1 MGTRKTSTTTV
12 MEQTAITSTKRKK
25 SVILQCKVQGDSD
38 VKIEWAKDGA
48 EIASTEQS
56 RESRFSIE
64 RKKSEAKENETIVSL
79 EIMEAS
85 VEDKGNYE
93 LLATTS
99 EGQQEKQMVALT
111 EEAIVASLA
120 AQPDEGDAKPKKK
133 KKIVKKKKKKEEKK
147 QVQKPELSSYLRSLI
162 KKEGESIDLQCRLEE
177 EMEEGECKVQ
187 WFFNDTEVEDGEEFV
202 LTFDG
207 TYAKLFIARCKMEHM
222 GKFKCV
228 FSNEAGSDETEGKV
242 TVKPDENKPK
252 EATPPKQ
259 IPYSQR
265 KKSTAGGEAGKPGE
279 EPEGE
284 QGEMFNMPKKKSGAR
299 QPIAKKEEETPAFAG
314 MKLKKSERVQRKWD
328 DDKMETVDLK
338 HHEFEKVPQEEG
350 PELTSESWVTD
361 RAPDDDGKK
370 KKKKKKKKS
379 DAGGEVEE

>member
-1 MGTRKTSTTTV
+1 MG
-12 MEQTAITSTKRKK
+12 
-25 SVILQCKVQGDSD
+25 
-38 VKIEWAKDGA
+38 EWAKDGK
-48 EIASTEQS
+48 EIATSSST
-56 RESRFSIE
+56 RESRFSVE
-64 RKKSEAKENETIVSL
+64 RKKSEQKEHETIVSL

-85 VEDKGNYE
+85 VEDKGKYD
-93 LLATTS
+93 LVAIST
-99 EGQQEKQMVALT
+99 EGEKQSQTVVLT
-111 EEAIVASLA
+111 EEAIVESLA
-120 AQPDEGDAKPKKK
+120 AQPDEGDGGKKKK
-133 KKIVKKKKKKEEKK
+133 KKIVKKKKKKAAAKEIK
-147 QVQKPELSSYLRSLI
+147 KPELSSYLRSLI

-242 TVKPDENKPK
+242 TVKPAPVEKKKDENKPK

-284 QGEMFNMPKKKSGAR
+284 QGEMFKMPKKKSGAR

-338 HHEFEKVPQEEG
+338 HHEFEKV
-350 PELTSESWVTD
+350 
-361 RAPDDDGKK
+361 
-370 KKKKKKKKS
+370 
-379 DAGGEVEE
+379 

>member
-1 MGTRKTSTTTV
+1 

-147 QVQKPELSSYLRSLI
+147 QVQKPELSSYLRSLVRRIVVSGFKNIQSQQFIYLHNIYFLIKNASNIFQI

-207 TYAKLFIARCKMEHM
+207 TYAKLFIAR
-222 GKFKCV
+222 
-228 FSNEAGSDETEGKV
+228 
-242 TVKPDENKPK
+242 
-252 EATPPKQ
+252 
-259 IPYSQR
+259 
-265 KKSTAGGEAGKPGE
+265 
-279 EPEGE
+279 
-284 QGEMFNMPKKKSGAR
+284 
-299 QPIAKKEEETPAFAG
+299 
-314 MKLKKSERVQRKWD
+314 
-328 DDKMETVDLK
+328 
-338 HHEFEKVPQEEG
+338 
-350 PELTSESWVTD
+350 
-361 RAPDDDGKK
+361 
-370 KKKKKKKKS
+370 
-379 DAGGEVEE
+379 

>member
-1 MGTRKTSTTTV
+1 MG
-12 MEQTAITSTKRKK
+12 
-25 SVILQCKVQGDSD
+25 KVQGDSD

-120 AQPDEGDAKPKKK
+120 AQPDEGDTKPKKK

-187 WFFNDTEVEDGEEFV
+187 WFLNDTELEESDEFV
-202 LTFDG
+202 MSFDG
-207 TYAKLFIARCKMEHM
+207 TYAKLFIASCTMDHM
-222 GKFKCV
+222 GSFKCV
-228 FSNEAGSDETEGKV
+228 FSNEAGTDETAGKV
-242 TVKPDENKPK
+242 TVKPAPVEKKKDENKKK
-252 EATPPKQ
+252 EPTPPKQ

-265 KKSTAGGEAGKPGE
+265 KQSGAGGPGAAHGAE
-279 EPEGE
+279 GAPEGE
-284 QGEMFNMPKKKSGAR
+284 MLKMPKKKSGAR
-299 QPIAKKEEETPAFAG
+299 
-314 MKLKKSERVQRKWD
+314 
-328 DDKMETVDLK
+328 
-338 HHEFEKVPQEEG
+338 
-350 PELTSESWVTD
+350 
-361 RAPDDDGKK
+361 
-370 KKKKKKKKS
+370 
-379 DAGGEVEE
+379 